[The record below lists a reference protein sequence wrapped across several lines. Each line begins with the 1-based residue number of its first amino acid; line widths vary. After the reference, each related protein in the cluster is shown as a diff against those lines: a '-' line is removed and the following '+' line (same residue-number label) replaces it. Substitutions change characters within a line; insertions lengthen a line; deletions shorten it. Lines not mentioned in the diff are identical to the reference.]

1 MTKRKDMSPDQLAR
15 LLRKLDA
22 VNPTAAAEIR
32 AKIRHAVA
40 ELDARGVPQ

>member
-1 MTKRKDMSPDQLAR
+1 MSPERLAR
-15 LLRKLDA
+15 LLRRLDA
-22 VNPTAAAEIR
+22 VDPSAAAEIR